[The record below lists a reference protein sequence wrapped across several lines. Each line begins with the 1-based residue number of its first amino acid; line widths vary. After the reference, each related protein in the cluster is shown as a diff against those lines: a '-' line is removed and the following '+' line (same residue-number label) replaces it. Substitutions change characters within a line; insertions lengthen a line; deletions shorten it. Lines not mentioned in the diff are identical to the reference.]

1 MKLTFEK
8 LKKLD
13 FVSNEAYKTLRT
25 NITFCGEDVR
35 LIAVTSATP
44 NEGKTNVTFNLARA
58 FAEDNKRILFI
69 DADIRKSVLE
79 ARLGADQEVKGLSH
93 YLTGKAELKD
103 IVYGTN
109 VDHMDFIGTGP
120 VAPNPSELLGNQKFQ
135 RLLEWA
141 RSEYQYVMIDCSP
154 IGSVIDAAVVARQCD
169 GAVYVIESEA
179 TSWRLA
185 QRGKEQLEKT
195 GCKILGAVLNK
206 VEMSGKRY
214 GYGKYYGKYYGR
226 YYGKK

>member
-35 LIAVTSATP
+35 VIAVTSSTP

-103 IVYGTN
+103 IVYGTKI
-109 VDHMDFIGTGP
+109 DHKDFIGTGP
-120 VAPNPSELLGNQKFQ
+120 VAPNPSELLGNQKLQ

-141 RSEYQYVMIDCSP
+141 RSEYQYVMIDCPP

>member
-35 LIAVTSATP
+35 LIAVTSSTP

-109 VDHMDFIGTGP
+109 IDHMDFIGTGP

-141 RSEYQYVMIDCSP
+141 RSEYQYVMIDCPP

>member
-35 LIAVTSATP
+35 VIAVTSSTP

-141 RSEYQYVMIDCSP
+141 RSEYQYVMIDCPP

>member
-35 LIAVTSATP
+35 VIAVTSSTP

-109 VDHMDFIGTGP
+109 VDHLDFIGTGP

-141 RSEYQYVMIDCSP
+141 RSEYQYVMIDCPP

>member
-35 LIAVTSATP
+35 LIAVTSSTP

-141 RSEYQYVMIDCSP
+141 RSEYQYVMIDCPP

>member
-8 LKKLD
+8 LKNLD
-13 FVSNEAYKTLRT
+13 SVSNEAYKTLRT

-35 LIAVTSATP
+35 VIAVTSSTP

-109 VDHMDFIGTGP
+109 IDHMDFIGTGP

-141 RSEYQYVMIDCSP
+141 RSEYQYVMIDCPP

>member
-8 LKKLD
+8 LKNLD

-58 FAEDNKRILFI
+58 FAEDKKRILFI

-109 VDHMDFIGTGP
+109 IDHMDFIGTGP

-141 RSEYQYVMIDCSP
+141 RSEYQYVMIDCPP

>member
-35 LIAVTSATP
+35 VIAVTSSTP

-109 VDHMDFIGTGP
+109 IDHMDFIGTGP

-141 RSEYQYVMIDCSP
+141 RSEYQYVMIDCPP

>member
-35 LIAVTSATP
+35 VIAVTSSTP

-109 VDHMDFIGTGP
+109 VDHLDFIGTGP

-141 RSEYQYVMIDCSP
+141 RSEYQYVMIDCPP
-154 IGSVIDAAVVARQCD
+154 IGSVIDATVVARQCD

>member
-35 LIAVTSATP
+35 VIAVTSSTP

-109 VDHMDFIGTGP
+109 IDHMDFIGTGP
-120 VAPNPSELLGNQKFQ
+120 VAPNPSELLGNQKFR

-141 RSEYQYVMIDCSP
+141 RSEYQYVMIDCPP

>member
-35 LIAVTSATP
+35 VIAVTSSTP

-79 ARLGADQEVKGLSH
+79 ARLGAYQEVKGLSH

-109 VDHMDFIGTGP
+109 IDHMDFIGTGP

-141 RSEYQYVMIDCSP
+141 RSEYQYVMIDCPP

>member
-35 LIAVTSATP
+35 VIAVTSSTP

-109 VDHMDFIGTGP
+109 IEHLDFIGTGP

-141 RSEYQYVMIDCSP
+141 RSEYQYVMIDCPP

>member
-35 LIAVTSATP
+35 VIAVTSSTP
-44 NEGKTNVTFNLARA
+44 NEGKTNVSFNLARA

-109 VDHMDFIGTGP
+109 IDHLDFIGTGP

-141 RSEYQYVMIDCSP
+141 RSEYQYVMIDCPP

-169 GAVYVIESEA
+169 GAVYVIEFEA

>member
-8 LKKLD
+8 LKNLD

-35 LIAVTSATP
+35 VIAVTSSTP

-58 FAEDNKRILFI
+58 FAEDNKRILFV

-109 VDHMDFIGTGP
+109 VDHLDFIGTGP

-141 RSEYQYVMIDCSP
+141 RSEYQYVMIDCPP

>member
-8 LKKLD
+8 LKNLD

-35 LIAVTSATP
+35 LIAVTSSTP

-109 VDHMDFIGTGP
+109 IDHMDFIGTGP

-141 RSEYQYVMIDCSP
+141 RSEYQYVMIDCPP

>member
-35 LIAVTSATP
+35 VIAVTSSNP

-109 VDHMDFIGTGP
+109 IDHMDFIGAGP

-141 RSEYQYVMIDCSP
+141 RSEYQYVMIDCPP

>member
-8 LKKLD
+8 LKNLD

-25 NITFCGEDVR
+25 NIPFCGEDVR

-109 VDHMDFIGTGP
+109 IDHMDFIGTGP

-141 RSEYQYVMIDCSP
+141 RSEYQYVMIDCPP

>member
-35 LIAVTSATP
+35 LIAVTSSTP

-109 VDHMDFIGTGP
+109 VDHLDFIGTGP

-141 RSEYQYVMIDCSP
+141 RSEYQYVMIDCPP

>member
-35 LIAVTSATP
+35 VIAVTSSTP

-109 VDHMDFIGTGP
+109 IDHLDFIGTGP

-141 RSEYQYVMIDCSP
+141 RSEYQYVMIDCPP